1 MKASE
6 LTDEQLEDCVDGN
19 TSVDMLR
26 EIVEKTELSDGSVNP
41 ELFADWFAYAIEGFI
56 AAEPDTE
63 DWDESNDANWSWGY
77 DIADN
82 INSFLKTC
90 NEGA

>member
-1 MKASE
+1 MIQRVKW
-6 LTDEQLEDCVDGN
+6 LTDISFL
-19 TSVDMLR
+19 
-26 EIVEKTELSDGSVNP
+26 SVNLHTRGLGP
-41 ELFADWFAYAIEGFI
+41 DSACLWASDFGTPLV